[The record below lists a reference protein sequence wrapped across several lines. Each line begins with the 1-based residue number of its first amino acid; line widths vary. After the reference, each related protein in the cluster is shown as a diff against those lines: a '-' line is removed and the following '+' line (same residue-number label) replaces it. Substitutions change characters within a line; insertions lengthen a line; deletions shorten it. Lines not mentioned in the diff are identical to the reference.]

1 MLAGA
6 DPAKVVGM
14 GKLISLGVRSVVVA
28 AGAAT
33 VEIYGDGTFKPR
45 VRRVQFSQVT
55 AVAGSYGFGLSAA
68 KGVTPTALTPLNER
82 AWTYAP
88 KTRLAVAWGTPPTV
102 PASFYR
108 RATAAAVIGDGADW
122 DFGPEGLQIDDAATS
137 LVLWVIATA
146 PVLDVNI
153 IVEE

>member
-1 MLAGA
+1 
-6 DPAKVVGM
+6 M

-45 VRRVQFSQVT
+45 VRRITGYQVT
-55 AVAGSYGFGLSAA
+55 AVAGSYGVGLSGA
-68 KGVTPTALTPLNER
+68 KGVTPTAITPLVER

-88 KTRLAVAWGTPPTV
+88 KTRLAVAWGGTVPTV
-102 PASFYR
+102 PTAFYR
-108 RATAAAVIGDGADW
+108 RATAAAAIGLAFDF

-137 LVLWVIATA
+137 LVLWVVATA

>member
-1 MLAGA
+1 
-6 DPAKVVGM
+6 M
-14 GKLISLGVRSVVVA
+14 GKLISLGVRSVVTS

-45 VRRVQFSQVT
+45 IRRIQFSQVT
-55 AVAGSYGFGLSAA
+55 AVAGSYGLGLSAA
-68 KGVTPTALTPLNER
+68 KGVTPTALTPLVER

-88 KTRLAVAWGTPPTV
+88 KTRLAVAWGGTVPTV
-102 PASFYR
+102 PTSFYR

-137 LVLWVIATA
+137 IVLWVIATA
-146 PVLDVNI
+146 PVLDVNV